1 MPEYIGKTKGFGNEV
16 NDVPFNTYVPA
27 LGDNADIQNA
37 FELFYFGDSTFGTA
51 IGDVSLHATI
61 VDFDSRITTTSNAFS
76 AHESPTSTSH
86 GVLGNIVGTIDIQEL
101 TNKTLTSP
109 KINQNVNLTAT
120 STELNVLDGITSST
134 AELNILD
141 GVTAT
146 AAELNILDGVTA
158 TAAELN
164 ILDGVIATA
173 AELNILGGVTATAAE
188 LNILDGVTATAAE
201 LNYVD
206 GVTSNIQ
213 TQINSKAASSALS
226 SHEADTTSIHGIV
239 DTSKL
244 AKVASSSA
252 GRTIFVQSATPTAL
266 ATGDIW
272 FQVTGL

>member
-164 ILDGVIATA
+164 ILDGV
-173 AELNILGGVTATAAE
+173 TATAAE